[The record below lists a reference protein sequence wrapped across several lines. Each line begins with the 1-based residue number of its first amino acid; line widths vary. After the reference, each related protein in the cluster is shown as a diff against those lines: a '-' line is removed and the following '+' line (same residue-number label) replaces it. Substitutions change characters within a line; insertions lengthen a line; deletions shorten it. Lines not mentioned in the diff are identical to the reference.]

1 MSHLTVL
8 HVAGFGLGAEPPKV
22 FHEVSLQH
30 RVLSCAGHPAARV
43 LHCVHASLWII
54 KSILPGR
61 CASRS
66 IVVSPRRPTTFFR
79 RTAVSACV
87 NR

>member
-1 MSHLTVL
+1 ML
-8 HVAGFGLGAEPPKV
+8 HVAGLGLGAEPPKV
-22 FHEVSLQH
+22 FHEDSLQH
-30 RVLSCAGHPAARV
+30 RVLSCAGHTAARV
-43 LHCVHASLWII
+43 LHCMHASLWIMR
-54 KSILPGR
+54 SILPGR

-66 IVVSPRRPTTFFR
+66 IVFSPHSPTTFFR